1 MTTPHLFTGP
11 APRWFNIPAHRP
23 FVADLAQGLFDALS
37 PLGPEALSQ
46 ALILTPTRRG
56 ARALIDAFV
65 GASGGQAILPPQ
77 IRPLG
82 DLDEGEAPFEPG
94 DLAVDLPAA
103 ISPLRRRFELISLV
117 VAHQDKLRRKLDPPQ
132 ALELGDALGSFLDSL
147 QIEEVTA
154 SVGLADLV
162 SAELAEH
169 WHVSREFLEM
179 ALAAWPKR
187 LAELGLVDVSAR
199 RVALLRALAAQW
211 EAAPPQGVLIAAGS
225 TGTAKSTADLLAVI
239 ARAPQGAVVLPGLDH
254 DLAEAA
260 WDEVEEQHPQGAM
273 KRLLTRAGLARK
285 AVEIWPTSN
294 ALDSEGRWRRRVIN
308 EALRPAA
315 ATADWLKAIESLR
328 GEGAKE
334 DLDAIAEGL
343 KGLSVMTTRAEDE
356 TATVAALLLREA
368 LEVPGRTAAL
378 VAPDQG
384 LARRVATKLARW
396 GVIADSSAG
405 LALAGCACAVLAN
418 LVAKAVIDPLDPVV
432 MLAVLK
438 HPLTRLGLKPVAL
451 EAAREVLERK
461 GLRGSRRSNWTG
473 LEARLVGDAEALDLL
488 ARFRAALVPAIAGS
502 GAAPGPATRGLTE
515 SLELLAAGQWFQ
527 DAPPLGELSAQP
539 TEGVAR
545 AGLWASTPSGPSG
558 HLRPRGEDLGLW
570 SGAGAE
576 ALSRLLAGLIDESEG
591 MPQASAR
598 SFADLL
604 QRLIA
609 GESVRTGGA
618 THPRLRILGAIEARL
633 TRADRL
639 IVAGLEE
646 GTWPQGAPI
655 DPFLS
660 RPMRKALGLP
670 PPERRIGLAAHDF
683 AQAACAPEVILL
695 HSERRDGAPAVKSRW
710 LWRLETLARGANVT
724 LPDRPEVLAWARNLD
739 APQDYR
745 PANRPAP
752 TPPLADRP
760 RRMAVTRIDALT
772 RDPYAV
778 WARDILRLYPLER
791 PDEAIDA
798 RARGTAIHRAFEEFV
813 VKHPGPVP
821 DDAAAQF
828 EGYYLAA
835 LEAEGMPH
843 EAMARET
850 ALAQEAAKWVADL
863 ERERRADGRQIV
875 VEASGELSLNLPSG
889 RFTVTAKADRIELD
903 PAGFGHILD
912 YKTGQAPSAKM
923 VRSGF
928 SPQLT
933 LTAAIL
939 AGGGFPGLGRPV
951 PGDLTY
957 LSVTGRKPAGK
968 VETRATAGDESAEA
982 ASKALD
988 GLATLIGRFDQLDQ
1002 PYLSRS
1008 APQFVHMHMSDYD
1021 HLARVSEWSTSGEEG
1036 EE

>member
-1 MTTPHLFTGP
+1 MTKPDLFTGP

-65 GASGGQAILPPQ
+65 GASGGRAILPPQ

-103 ISPLRRRFELISLV
+103 ISPLRRRFELVSLV
-117 VAHQDKLRRKLDPPQ
+117 VTHQDKLRRELDAPA

-154 SVGLADLV
+154 VGGLADLV

-211 EAAPPQGVLIAAGS
+211 DADPPQGVLIAAGS
-225 TGTAKSTADLLAVI
+225 TGTAPATADLLAVI
-239 ARAPQGAVVLPGLDH
+239 ARAPQGAVVLPGLDY
-254 DLAEAA
+254 DLADAA

-273 KRLLTRAGLARK
+273 KRLLTRAGMARD
-285 AVEIWPTSN
+285 AVEIWPASKHL
-294 ALDSEGRWRRRVIN
+294 ASEGRWRRRVIN

-334 DLDAIAEGL
+334 GLDAIAAGL
-343 KGLSVMTTRAEDE
+343 NGLSVLTTRAEDE

-405 LALAGCACAVLAN
+405 AALAGCPCAVLAN

-432 MLAVLK
+432 MLAILK
-438 HPLTRLGLKPVAL
+438 HSLTRLGLEPTAL
-451 EAAREVLERK
+451 LAAREVLERE
-461 GLRGSRRSNWTG
+461 GLRGSRRSDWAG
-473 LEARLVGDAEALDLL
+473 LEARLEGRAEALELL
-488 ARFRAALVPAIAGS
+488 AHYRAALGPAIYGS
-502 GAAPGPATRGLTE
+502 GDSPSLAARGLTE
-515 SLELLAAGQWFQ
+515 SMELLAN
-527 DAPPLGELSAQP
+527 AP
-539 TEGVAR
+539 
-545 AGLWASTPSGPSG
+545 
-558 HLRPRGEDLGLW
+558 DLW
-570 SGAGAE
+570 SGPGGE

-591 MPQASAR
+591 LPAATAR
-598 SFADLL
+598 GFADLL

-646 GTWPQGAPI
+646 GVWPQGAPI

-683 AQAACAPEVILL
+683 AQAACAPEVFLL

-710 LWRLETLARGANVT
+710 LWRLETLARGAGVT

-739 APQDYR
+739 VAGDYR
-745 PANRPAP
+745 PAKRPAP

-760 RRMAVTRIDALT
+760 RRMAVTRIEALT

-778 WARDILRLYPLER
+778 WARDILRLYPLDR
-791 PDEAIDA
+791 PDQAIDA
-798 RARGTAIHRAFEEFV
+798 RARGTAIHRAFEVFV
-813 VKHPGPVP
+813 INHPGPVP
-821 DDAAAQF
+821 EDSAALF

-843 EAMARET
+843 EAMARES
-850 ALAQEAAKWVADL
+850 ALAREAAEWVAAL
-863 ERERRADGRQIV
+863 ERERRADGRKIV
-875 VEASGELSLNLPSG
+875 VEAAGELSLSLPSG
-889 RFTVTAKADRIELD
+889 PFTVTAKADRIELD

-939 AGGGFPGLGRPV
+939 AGGGFPGLGRPE

-957 LSVTGRKPAGK
+957 LTVTGRKPAGK
-968 VETRATAGDESAEA
+968 VETRATAGDESAAA

-988 GLATLIGRFDQLDQ
+988 GLAMLMGRFDQADQ

-1008 APQFVHMHMSDYD
+1008 APQFVHMYMSDYD
-1021 HLARVSEWSTSGEEG
+1021 HLARVFEWSTSGEEG

>member
-1 MTTPHLFTGP
+1 MIKPELFVGP
-11 APRWFNIPAHRP
+11 GPRWFNIPAHRP
-23 FVADLAQGLFDALS
+23 FVADLAKGLHDALS
-37 PLGPEALSQ
+37 PLGPDALSQ

-65 GASGGQAILPPQ
+65 GVSRGRAILPPQ

-103 ISPLRRRFELISLV
+103 ITPLRRRFELISLV
-117 VAHQDKLRRKLDPPQ
+117 VAHQHRLRRELDASQ

-147 QIEEVTA
+147 QIEEVIA
-154 SVGLADLV
+154 AGGLADLV
-162 SAELAEH
+162 TAELAEH

-179 ALAAWPKR
+179 ALEAWPKR
-187 LAELGLVDVSAR
+187 LAALGLVDVSAR

-211 EAAPPQGVLIAAGS
+211 EGDPPQGVLIAAGS
-225 TGTAKSTADLLAVI
+225 TGTAPATADLLAVI
-239 ARAPQGAVVLPGLDH
+239 AHAPQGAVVLPGLD
-254 DLAEAA
+254 DSLADTA

-273 KRLLTRAGLARK
+273 KRLLTRAGLDRD
-285 AVEIWPTSN
+285 AVKLWPGSPT
-294 ALDSEGRWRRRVIN
+294 LGVDGRWRRRVIN
-308 EALRPAA
+308 EALRPAK
-315 ATADWLKAIESLR
+315 ATADWLNVIETLR
-328 GEGAKE
+328 DEGRY
-334 DLDAIAEGL
+334 DDIDPIAEGL

-356 TATVAALLLREA
+356 TATVVALLLREV

-405 LALAGCACAVLAN
+405 LALAGCPCAILAN

-432 MLAVLK
+432 MLATLK
-438 HPLTRLGLKPVAL
+438 HPLTALGSNPGVL
-451 EAAREVLERK
+451 EAARESLERH
-461 GLRGSRRSNWTG
+461 GLRGSRRSDWAG
-473 LEARLVGDAEALDLL
+473 LEARLAEHPQALELLGRYREAL
-488 ARFRAALVPAIAGS
+488 APAMAGS
-502 GAAPGPATRGLTE
+502 GGAPRMAARGLTE
-515 SLELLAAGQWFQ
+515 SLERLAGGGLQ
-527 DAPPLGELSAQP
+527 
-539 TEGVAR
+539 
-545 AGLWASTPSGPSG
+545 LWA
-558 HLRPRGEDLGLW
+558 
-570 SGAGAE
+570 GAGGE
-576 ALSRLLAGLIDESEG
+576 VLSRLLAGLIDESEG
-591 MPQASAR
+591 LPTASAR
-598 SFADLL
+598 GFADLL

-660 RPMRKALGLP
+660 RPMREALGLP

-710 LWRLETLARGANVT
+710 LWRLETLARGAGVT
-724 LPDRPEVLAWARNLD
+724 LPDRPEVLEWARNLD
-739 APQDYR
+739 TTGRYD
-745 PANRPAP
+745 PAKRP
-752 TPPLADRP
+752 TPVPPVSDRP
-760 RRMAVTRIDALT
+760 RRMAVTRIEALT

-778 WARDILRLYPLER
+778 WARDILRLFPLER
-791 PDEAIDA
+791 PDETVDA
-798 RARGTAIHRAFEEFV
+798 RARGTAIHRAFEVFV
-813 VKHPGPVP
+813 INHPGPVP
-821 DDAAAQF
+821 ENAAALF

-850 ALAQEAAKWVADL
+850 ALAREAAEWVAAL
-863 ERERRADGRQIV
+863 EWERRADGRKIV
-875 VEASGELSLNLPSG
+875 VEAAGELKLNLPG
-889 RFTVTAKADRIELD
+889 GPFTVTAKADRIELD

-923 VRSGF
+923 VKTGF

-939 AGGGFPGLGRPV
+939 ANGGFPSLGRPK

-968 VETRATAGDESAEA
+968 VETRATAGDESKEA
-982 ASKALD
+982 AAKALN
-988 GLATLIGRFDQLDQ
+988 GLAKLIGRFDQPDQ
-1002 PYLSRS
+1002 PYLSHS

-1021 HLARVSEWSTSGEEG
+1021 HLARVFEWSTSGEDG